1 MTVLAQILWP
11 LVVLAYGVLVFFGV
25 RLWLVSKERTVS
37 RLEALVSEL
46 EKDWEHKFA
55 TQDEKYDRRLGAI
68 ERAVNSLGQR
78 EGKNPLGSHYDTRR
92 PG

>member
-25 RLWLVSKERTVS
+25 RLWLAAKDRTVS

-46 EKDWEHKFA
+46 EKDWEHKFSSN
-55 TQDEKYDRRLGAI
+55 DDKYDRRISAI
-68 ERAVNSLGQR
+68 ERAVNAQGQR
-78 EGKNPLGSHYDTRR
+78 EGRNPLGSHYDTRR
-92 PG
+92 SG